1 MTTFSPTPT
10 DADLTARFRP
20 VLDSIAHG
28 AVDRDRNRELPREQ
42 IRLLRDAGFTALRV
56 PVEHGGLG
64 ATVRQT
70 FAQLTDLAA
79 ADPNLT
85 QALRVH
91 FFTVEGF
98 LAGGDAEGLRRAG
111 EGIIYGN
118 AISEKGIGAVDRFQT
133 HLTPTDDG
141 NYQLN
146 GTKYYSTGTLYADVI
161 SVAADLDG
169 RRVTVL
175 VDADAPGVH
184 QFDDWDGFG
193 QRLTGSG
200 TTVFTGVTVDAEA
213 VTEGGYGDAGHVI
226 DTAYLQLFHL
236 SALAGIARRAA
247 DDARDRVGARDRT
260 FSHAP
265 ADLPREDPL
274 VQAVLGRVYSA
285 ASVARASALAVADAV
300 AASFDSPGDTAL
312 IDAAELASSE
322 AQVVLVPL
330 VLDAVSEAFETGGA
344 SVASEK
350 LDLDRH
356 WRNARTLG
364 VHNPVIYKQQA
375 VGRYHLTGE
384 GLAFAWSA
392 GVRPAD

>member
-1 MTTFSPTPT
+1 
-10 DADLTARFRP
+10 ADLTARFRP

-118 AISEKGIGAVDRFQT
+118 AISEKGIGAVDRYQT

-213 VTEGGYGDAGHVI
+213 VTEGGYGDTGHVI

-247 DDARDRVGARDRT
+247 DDARDRVGNRDRT

-300 AASFDSPGDTAL
+300 AASFDSPGDIAL

>member
-98 LAGGDAEGLRRAG
+98 LADGDAEGLRRAG

-118 AISEKGIGAVDRFQT
+118 AISEKGIGAVDRYQT

-200 TTVFTGVTVDAEA
+200 TTVFTGVAVDAGA

-247 DDARDRVGARDRT
+247 DDARDRVGTRERT

-300 AASFDSPGDTAL
+300 AASFNSPGDIAL

-344 SVASEK
+344 SVAFEK

-375 VGRYHLTGE
+375 VGRFHLTGE

>member
-118 AISEKGIGAVDRFQT
+118 AISEKGIGAVDRYQT

-213 VTEGGYGDAGHVI
+213 VTEGGYGDTGHVI

-274 VQAVLGRVYSA
+274 VQAVL
-285 ASVARASALAVADAV
+285 
-300 AASFDSPGDTAL
+300 
-312 IDAAELASSE
+312 
-322 AQVVLVPL
+322 
-330 VLDAVSEAFETGGA
+330 
-344 SVASEK
+344 
-350 LDLDRH
+350 
-356 WRNARTLG
+356 
-364 VHNPVIYKQQA
+364 
-375 VGRYHLTGE
+375 
-384 GLAFAWSA
+384 
-392 GVRPAD
+392 